1 MTRPGDR
8 LHKIEGRIWSE
19 SEKAIKFQVE
29 VVAGSTLDNPLIEW
43 FPFSQ
48 VKSIDR
54 RTPGSDE
61 HDSLQVSEWILTQ
74 KNLER
79 YIGNTVPSSSSPRI
93 ETMRGM
99 NTATG
104 FDDMD
109 DDIPF

>member
-29 VVAGSTLDNPLIEW
+29 VVAGTEVEPRIEW

-61 HDSLQVSEWILTQ
+61 YDSLQVSEWILTQ
-74 KNLER
+74 KNLGR
-79 YIGNTVPSSSSPRI
+79 YLSNTVPASSNPKI